1 MTQNNLSA
9 WRNKKSKASCE
20 KLAVDTP
27 TYRKILNAAH
37 IDHFLKNMLHVR
49 RLLPTMKSCG
59 VLLPVLF
66 VLSGCLAS
74 PIKPSHSR
82 MGEMRTILVVPVE
95 SPPLEV
101 IPDQIETRFPVYSQY
116 QYQAMPYYLF
126 LEQRIYKNPGGVLI
140 AGLVSQDDI
149 VPIADLHQP
158 SASTEKIASLES
170 ASSVPENWTPT
181 FTLAQEAVSQL
192 HGERVKAMLS
202 KQYYRLPIASGD
214 RNANLGNWRDAI
226 EQWYDQNMSSVDYQ
240 QPDLEQIDAV
250 LEVGIGT
257 YRIFDAQTSL
267 QVLVKLIDPNTRQVI
282 GRISA
287 KTFSAEDSPQ
297 TLLNHEAEK
306 FKQLVSQMGAQLL
319 TRAFGDLGL
328 PLDAPG
334 QPINNLQSAAD
345 TLTP

>member
-1 MTQNNLSA
+1 
-9 WRNKKSKASCE
+9 
-20 KLAVDTP
+20 
-27 TYRKILNAAH
+27 
-37 IDHFLKNMLHVR
+37 
-49 RLLPTMKSCG
+49 
-59 VLLPVLF
+59 LF

-116 QYQAMPYYLF
+116 QYQAMPSYLF
-126 LEQRIYKNPGGVLI
+126 LEEKIYQSPGGILI
-140 AGLVSQDDI
+140 AGLVSKDDV
-149 VPIADLHQP
+149 VPVADMRLT
-158 SASTEKIASLES
+158 SAPMEKS
-170 ASSVPENWTPT
+170 AIPEPADNWTPA

-192 HGERVKAMLS
+192 NGERVKAKLS
-202 KQYYRLPIASGD
+202 KQHYPLPIASGD
-214 RNANLGNWRDAI
+214 RNANLGKWHDAI
-226 EQWYDQNMSSVDYQ
+226 EQWYDQNMSSVDYR
-240 QPDLEQIDAV
+240 QPDLDHIDAV

-267 QVLVKLIDPNTRQVI
+267 QVLLKLIDPNTRQVI

-306 FKQLVSQMGAQLL
+306 FKQLVSLMGAQLL

-328 PLDAPG
+328 SLDAPG

-345 TLTP
+345 RLTP